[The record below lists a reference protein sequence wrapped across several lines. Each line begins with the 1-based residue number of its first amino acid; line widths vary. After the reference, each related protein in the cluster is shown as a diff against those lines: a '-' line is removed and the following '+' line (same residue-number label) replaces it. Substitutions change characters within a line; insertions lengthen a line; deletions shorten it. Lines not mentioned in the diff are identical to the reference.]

1 MEMEEGAFEVT
12 TKGTGKAGWTGFQK
26 VPVGTERQM
35 YPVTLFFLSLREQ
48 PEAAL
53 FLLGMQLLLGVSLSN
68 DRGDSKSQAPSP
80 HSVASCCFQGDSGD

>member
-1 MEMEEGAFEVT
+1 MDGVPKGAS
-12 TKGTGKAGWTGFQK
+12 GYRKAD
-26 VPVGTERQM
+26 VPSN
-35 YPVTLFFLSLREQ
+35 PFFLSLREQ